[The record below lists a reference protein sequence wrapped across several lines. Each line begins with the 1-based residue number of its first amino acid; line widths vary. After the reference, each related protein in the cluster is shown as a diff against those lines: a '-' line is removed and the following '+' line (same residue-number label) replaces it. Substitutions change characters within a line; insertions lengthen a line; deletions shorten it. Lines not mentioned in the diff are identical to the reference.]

1 MPLHFEIVFFTV
13 GDRSYRLHFP
23 YMLEGFK
30 SSMLAEDEEGR
41 FTSDTREYFIKGF
54 KYGKEIYDIRVREY
68 GVDIFPA
75 VIDAWF
81 YQNGVVTPIDF
92 GLLASIKMRREEGTQ
107 NRISVNINGKPE

>member
-1 MPLHFEIVFFTV
+1 MNSLF
-13 GDRSYRLHFP
+13 DR
-23 YMLEGFK
+23 
-30 SSMLAEDEEGR
+30 
-41 FTSDTREYFIKGF
+41 F

-107 NRISVNINGKPE
+107 NRILVNINGKPE